1 MKKICSFMISLILLI
16 TVFASCQGSNIQNLG
31 TSNTDSNTLETKDSE
46 TTELKAD
53 VPQVNMDGLSFT
65 FLSANWDS
73 SEYQTHEIFSEGY
86 DNTPLNDAIY
96 DRNLRIESTYN
107 CEIIVIPAQNP
118 TVGHAMLEQ
127 SVLADEQNVY
137 DFYLDKLNRFS
148 EMARAGY
155 LLNLDE
161 LPYVDFNNPW
171 WDTNS
176 YNDLSLFGYH
186 FAVCSD
192 ITLVDKDYTSMLAFN
207 TQMYKDLY
215 SNQELPYELVK
226 SNSWTMEALMNLA
239 KGARSTD
246 MNNSR
251 YGLSIFRDTLM
262 TFMVGGGY
270 TIGDKDEDDNPY
282 VSLQDTD
289 VMEYSIYLMEF
300 FYDTETVY
308 NLHAHD
314 EGSVELADMF
324 SNNEVLFTYVRGNE
338 IEWFRSTMDSDFG
351 LLPTPKATEEQEEY
365 YTDVNP
371 WGEFA

>member
-1 MKKICSFMISLILLI
+1 
-16 TVFASCQGSNIQNLG
+16 
-31 TSNTDSNTLETKDSE
+31 
-46 TTELKAD
+46 
-53 VPQVNMDGLSFT
+53 
-65 FLSANWDS
+65 
-73 SEYQTHEIFSEGY
+73 
-86 DNTPLNDAIY
+86 
-96 DRNLRIESTYN
+96 
-107 CEIIVIPAQNP
+107 
-118 TVGHAMLEQ
+118 
-127 SVLADEQNVY
+127 
-137 DFYLDKLNRFS
+137 
-148 EMARAGY
+148 
-155 LLNLDE
+155 
-161 LPYVDFNNPW
+161 
-171 WDTNS
+171 
-176 YNDLSLFGYH
+176 
-186 FAVCSD
+186 
-192 ITLVDKDYTSMLAFN
+192 
-207 TQMYKDLY
+207 
-215 SNQELPYELVK
+215 
-226 SNSWTMEALMNLA
+226 MNLA

-371 WGEFA
+371 WGGVCLTMPINSAADLTNHGIFLEAYAFEGYNTVMPAYYDILLDYRWSRDPESAEMLDIIYKNRRYDVGAISNWGNYAYDYIALTTSYDLNLASFINARLTQINNEITYLKDKIEQYYPVT